1 MNLHYRNEKNIIII
15 IIIIII
21 SLPPGVWAGT
31 TILVV
36 ARLLTRK
43 MIGNSLER

>member
-1 MNLHYRNEKNIIII
+1 MNLHYRNEKKI

-21 SLPPGVWAGT
+21 SLPPEVWAGT

-36 ARLLTRK
+36 TRLFTRK